1 MQIRIEVLNRKVVWL
16 YIYYNQIQTDMKI
29 KSKIIKWFLI
39 AVVLIGGTGAVIGY
53 KMINKQHRNV
63 EAAAALNVTAI
74 NIANEYETNEAE
86 ANKKYLD
93 KVLEVTGTITG
104 VTKNQKAET
113 VIALKGTDMSGLLC
127 TIEGT
132 FNKEFKADD
141 AITLRGICT
150 GYLTDVILVRCAV
163 QAK

>member
-1 MQIRIEVLNRKVVWL
+1 
-16 YIYYNQIQTDMKI
+16 MKI
-29 KSKIIKWFLI
+29 KSKVVKWILL

-53 KMINKQHRNV
+53 KMINKPHRNV
-63 EAAAALNVTAI
+63 EAAAAIIETAVT
-74 NIANEYETNEAE
+74 IANEYETNEAE

-93 KVLEVTGTITG
+93 KVLEVNGTITG

-132 FNKEFKADD
+132 FTKEFKVGDS
-141 AITLRGICT
+141 ITLRGICT

>member
-1 MQIRIEVLNRKVVWL
+1 
-16 YIYYNQIQTDMKI
+16 MKI
-29 KSKIIKWFLI
+29 KSKVVKWILL
-39 AVVLIGGTGAVIGY
+39 AVVVIGGTGAVIGY
-53 KMINKQHRNV
+53 KMINKPHRNV
-63 EAAAALNVTAI
+63 EAAAAVNVTAAT
-74 NIANEYETNEAE
+74 IANEYETNEAE

-93 KVLEVTGTITG
+93 KVLEVNGTITG

-132 FNKEFKADD
+132 FTKEFKVGD